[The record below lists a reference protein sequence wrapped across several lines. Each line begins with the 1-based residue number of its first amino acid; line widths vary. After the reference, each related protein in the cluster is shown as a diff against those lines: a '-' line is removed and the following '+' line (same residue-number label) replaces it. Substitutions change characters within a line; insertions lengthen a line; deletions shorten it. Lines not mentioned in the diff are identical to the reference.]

1 MISSWRRKRTS
12 RGAAGG
18 EGGNG
23 GKRKPTEL
31 IVPNHFRCPISLDM
45 MKDPVTLSTGIS
57 YDRESIE
64 KWIEAGNITCPMTNQ
79 VLRTLEP
86 IPNHTIRRMI
96 QDWCVENRSQGVERI
111 PTPRI
116 PISSDE
122 VGFILDRISMART
135 PQEGRDLVRKLSKAL
150 KESDRNKRCIVGNGA
165 SVKVLSLAFQ
175 SFANSEGETVISLLE
190 DIMSV
195 LTSLTPLLDSHSQTE
210 GEIVISLKAPR
221 SLERLVWFL
230 KGGSGLSGIRNSVM
244 ILKELVSTRT
254 DHSKVVESLATMEGA
269 MEGLVKLVKDPICPA
284 STKASLVV
292 IYHMII
298 STHNFSSK
306 NIIIERFIDMGLVSL
321 VLDTLVD
328 AEKSVC
334 EKALGVLDGLIRTDK
349 GREAAYGQALA
360 IPVVVKKILR
370 VSDLATEFSVS
381 ILCRLCENEKREDG
395 GVIVEALQVGAFQK
409 LLLILQVGWNVN
421 DRVKEKVTKML
432 KLLNLFRSKVECI
445 ESMDFKDLKRP
456 F

>member
-1 MISSWRRKRTS
+1 MISSWRRKRAS

-18 EGGNG
+18 DQGG

-31 IVPNHFRCPISLDM
+31 IVPNHFRCPISLDL

-57 YDRESIE
+57 YDRENIE
-64 KWIEAGNITCPMTNQ
+64 KWIEAGNVTCPMTNQ

-96 QDWCVENRSQGVERI
+96 QDWCVENRSQGIERI

-122 VGFILDRISMART
+122 VGTILERISTSRT
-135 PQEGRDLVRKLSKAL
+135 PQECKDLVGKVSKAL

-165 SVKVLSLAFQ
+165 SKTLSLAFQ
-175 SFANSEGETVISLLE
+175 AFADSEGETVISLLE
-190 DIMSV
+190 DIMSI
-195 LTSLTPLLDSHSQTE
+195 LTSITPLDSQAL
-210 GEIVISLKAPR
+210 VSLKSPN
-221 SLERLVWFL
+221 SLGRLVWFL
-230 KGGSGLSGIRNSVM
+230 RRGGLSGIRNAVM
-244 ILKELVSTRT
+244 ILKELVSSSK
-254 DHSKVVESLATMEGA
+254 DHEKVVESLVTMEGA
-269 MEGLVKLVKDPICPA
+269 MEGLVKLIKEPICPA

-298 STHNFSSK
+298 STHDFSSK
-306 NIIIERFIDMGLVSL
+306 NVIIERFIDMGLVSL
-321 VLDTLVD
+321 VLDILVD

-334 EKALGVLDGLIRTDK
+334 EKALGVLDGLCRSDK
-349 GREAAYGQALA
+349 GREAAYTQALA

-370 VSDLATEFSVS
+370 ISELATEFSVS
-381 ILCRLCENEKREDG
+381 VLYRLCENEEREDG

-409 LLLILQVGWNVN
+409 LLLILQVGWNIN
-421 DRVKEKVTKML
+421 ERVKEKVTKLL
-432 KLLNLFRSKVECI
+432 KLLNLFRDKLECI